1 MKNWEFKNMKF
12 QEIWKLEILVNENLE
27 IWIIWESGDLKSF
40 EMLKFEKF
48 EELKKKN
55 ISLKVLKFLKFNP
68 GCIKVQDQQIE
79 FFRNG

>member
-1 MKNWEFKNMKF
+1 MKIWEFKNMKF

-48 EELKKKN
+48 EELKKKY
-55 ISLKVLKFLKFNP
+55 
-68 GCIKVQDQQIE
+68 
-79 FFRNG
+79 